1 MSSLLTA
8 EISAVYTDVYM
19 EAPDMTTKVFTSGN
33 SQAVRIPKELQVNC
47 SEMEIRKVGS
57 AIILTPVCGGIDNSK
72 ESRLAALHR
81 IASMF
86 SDDFMAEGRN
96 QPMLNVQDKTDVPS

>member
-19 EAPDMTTKVFTSGN
+19 EVPDMTTKVFTSGN

-57 AIILTPVCGGIDNSK
+57 AIILTPIK
-72 ESRLAALHR
+72 EQIKSTVDDRWEPFFHAL
-81 IASMF
+81 SGF
-86 SDDFMAEGRN
+86 SDDFMADGRN